1 MKNRAIGNLVR
12 ILRYTRGHKT
22 RMRGI
27 DRMHRKYSFSELLTL
42 IETPILTAG
51 A

>member
-12 ILRYTRGHKT
+12 ILRYTRGHRT

-27 DRMHRKYSFSELLTL
+27 DRMHRKYSREELLVL
-42 IETPILTAG
+42 IETPLLRKEA
-51 A
+51 